1 MPIAKPAN
9 FDDVAVARPKM
20 PTPVREAIAAKKEA
34 LAAEFAKYD
43 GAGEGK
49 VSYEVLQEVLAS
61 FGLELNDQ
69 ALITLMRR
77 FDLEKEGKVSY
88 EQILSMA

>member
-1 MPIAKPAN
+1 M
-9 FDDVAVARPKM
+9 
-20 PTPVREAIAAKKEA
+20 
-34 LAAEFAKYD
+34 
-43 GAGEGK
+43 
-49 VSYEVLQEVLAS
+49 SYEVLQEVLAS

-88 EQILSMA
+88 MEILSMA